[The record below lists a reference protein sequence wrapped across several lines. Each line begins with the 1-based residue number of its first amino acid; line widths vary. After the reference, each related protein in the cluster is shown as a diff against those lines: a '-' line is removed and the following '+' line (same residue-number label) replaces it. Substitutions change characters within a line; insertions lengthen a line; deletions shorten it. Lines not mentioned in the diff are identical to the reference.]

1 MKIVNTFLDLNDNYM
16 DLDRIIDEIRKRYP
30 EQYSKIES
38 LIGENI
44 QNEISELSDFEKQLY
59 NDDSIFDLPNLIYN
73 PKFLE
78 LVYSKTETRPSVMSP
93 DEPR

>member
-1 MKIVNTFLDLNDNYM
+1 MKIANTFLDLNDNYM
-16 DLDRIIDEIRKRYP
+16 DLDRIIDEIRERYS

-38 LIGENI
+38 LIGETI
-44 QNEISELSDFEKQLY
+44 QNEISVLSDFEKQLY

-78 LVYSKTETRPSVMSP
+78 LVYSKTETRPNIMP
-93 DEPR
+93 FDEPR